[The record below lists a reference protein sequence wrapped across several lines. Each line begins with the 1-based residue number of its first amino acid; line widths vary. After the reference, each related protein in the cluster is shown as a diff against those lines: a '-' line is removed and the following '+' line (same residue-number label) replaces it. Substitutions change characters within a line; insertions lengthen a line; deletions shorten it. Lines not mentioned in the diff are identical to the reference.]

1 MEGVTISDEQL
12 PAAEPAA
19 PMAVA
24 PPARL
29 VAVRALPVIRYLA
42 GVLVLAA
49 AYVVAG
55 RASLALQY
63 TGPVAA
69 IWLPVGVGAA
79 ALYLAGLRWW
89 PGLLIGDAALADP
102 AQPLGSA
109 LGITAGNMADIVVIA
124 VLLLRLVGRRN
135 ALDRLEQV
143 GGMLVAIAA
152 GAAITATVAMF
163 SLRAGGVV
171 ESSEMSPFWRSW
183 FLADASG
190 ALVIVPLALA
200 WAQPRSRAWRGRGV
214 WEGALMI
221 GAVVALSVIA
231 LSAELPLMYMVFP
244 ALIWAAL
251 RFGQRGATL
260 AVAVAAGMAVGITA
274 NEVGAFV
281 RQSITDSA
289 LSTQLY
295 IAVAALTTLCLAAI
309 VSERERGALELA
321 ESRARIAAAGVQER
335 RRLEGELHDSAQNRL
350 VGLLIRLSLAHERT
364 EQTAPELAAALAGLI
379 EEAEA
384 LGEELRRIAHGIS
397 PPLLATRGLGA
408 ALRAEGRLSGIAVQV
423 AAGDIGLS
431 EPDVETAVY
440 LCCLESI
447 QNAAK
452 HAGRDASVTVRLR
465 REANELAFSVHD
477 TGLGF
482 DPRATAPGAGLTG
495 VRDRIDTV
503 GGRVEIVAAPGRGT
517 TVAGV
522 VPWPARTPVA
532 QAGSPLAPPPSDE

>member
-1 MEGVTISDEQL
+1 MEGLTITDEQH
-12 PAAEPAA
+12 PAAEQAA
-19 PMAVA
+19 PIAVQA
-24 PPARL
+24 PARW
-29 VAVRALPVIRYLA
+29 VAVRALPVLRYLA

-49 AYVVAG
+49 AYFVAG

-63 TGPVAA
+63 EGPVAA

-79 ALYLAGLRWW
+79 ALYLGGLRWW
-89 PGLLIGDAALADP
+89 PGVLMGDVVLADP

-109 LGITAGNMADIVVIA
+109 LGITAGNMVDILVIA
-124 VLLLRLVGRRN
+124 VLLRLLLGPRG

-143 GGMLVAIAA
+143 AGMLIAIAA

-171 ESSEMSPFWRSW
+171 ESYEMPTFWRSW

-190 ALVIVPLALA
+190 ALIIIPLALA
-200 WAQPRSRAWRGRGV
+200 WAHPRSQAWRSHRV

-221 GAVVALSVIA
+221 GAVVALSTIA
-231 LSAELPLMYMVFP
+231 LSAELPVTYMVFP

-260 AVAVAAGMAVGITA
+260 AVAVAAGIAVGITA

-281 RQSITDSA
+281 MHSITDSA
-289 LSTQLY
+289 LTTQLY

-309 VSERERGALELA
+309 VSERERGVLELA
-321 ESRARIAAAGVQER
+321 ESRARTAAAGAEER

-350 VGLLIRLSLAHERT
+350 VGLLIRLSLLQDRT
-364 EQTAPELAAALAGLI
+364 KQTSPEVAATLGGLI
-379 EEAEA
+379 QEAEA
-384 LGEELRRIAHGIS
+384 LVDELRRIAHGIS
-397 PPLLATRGLGA
+397 PPLLASRGLVE
-408 ALRAEGRLSGIAVQV
+408 ALRAEGALSGIAVQI

-431 EPDVETAVY
+431 APNVENAVY

-452 HAGRDASVTVRLR
+452 HAGPGTSVTVRLR
-465 REANELAFSVHD
+465 RKANELAFRVRD

-482 DPRATAPGAGLTG
+482 DPRGTAPGAGLTG

-503 GGRVEIVAAPGRGT
+503 GGRVRIVSAPGRGT

-522 VPWPARTPVA
+522 VPWPPRTA
-532 QAGSPLAPPPSDE
+532 